1 MYWGGEILTREGSR
15 LSLHALIV
23 DDGAG
28 GAELMAW
35 ALQRAG
41 FDLEWGRVDSEEA
54 LLAALTPDLDVVL
67 ADDTLAALR
76 ARRVVEMVNTSG
88 IDAPVILVTGPIRE
102 AEKVAYLKEGAAAHL
117 PKDNLDRLGEVVR
130 DALEDRK
137 LREEVRTAQKRYR
150 DLVESVPAVVYTAEP
165 GEGGRW
171 LYVSPQIEDLLG
183 YSPEEWTADPTMWFR
198 RIHPDDRASV
208 MEAEG
213 NLVDTFH
220 SDQPEYRMIAR
231 DGRVVWVR
239 DQARYLEDGSGGV
252 FHGFMIDVT
261 ARKQAEEEL
270 HQSELRKQALF
281 ESSFDCVI
289 IADHEG
295 RILEFNPAAER
306 TFGYRREEVVGRL
319 LAETIVPPS
328 LREAHAAGFK
338 RFLDTRRPTVLD
350 RRVEVSGMRSDGSE
364 FPVEL
369 AITLLEADEEPVFV
383 AYLRDLTERREME
396 DSRHASEQRFRS
408 LIQNAHDVVSITD
421 ASGVN
426 KYMSPGIERLLGYR
440 PEELVGSV
448 GMDFLHPDD
457 LELAASIGAEILSS
471 EGSVRTNE
479 IRARHRN
486 GSWIW
491 LEFTVSNQLSDPS
504 IQGIVANFHDIT
516 ERKEAEA
523 RHQAQSEILR
533 MIAEGDPL
541 ENTMSELVKTVE
553 KLGNDAVCLVML
565 LDESGERL
573 ELVAGPSVPT
583 KLKEAMGSGV
593 SIGATGTPCGFA
605 ASSKRLF
612 VSSDIATD
620 PRLEGSR
627 EISLSAGLRSAWS
640 FPIRSSSGDSLLGT
654 FCVYHK
660 HPGEPTPSDLETA
673 DRAAQ
678 LAAIAIERAS
688 TDRAVRHS
696 EEKFRAL
703 FATNPMPMWVW
714 DRESLGFLAVNAAAT
729 EKYGYSEE
737 EFLQMRLT
745 DIRPRDEVSPLL
757 DYLGERQRPVRGN
770 AGTRRHVTKDGRVL
784 EVEVHWQSIDFEDR
798 DAALAVVHD
807 VTERNQSEGERRKL
821 EQQLRQAQKM
831 ESIGRL
837 AGGIAHDFNNLLAV
851 IINYASFL
859 EDEFDRSDPRRE
871 DLEEIKRAG
880 ERGAN
885 LVRQLLAFSRKEVM
899 EPRNV
904 DLNDIVSDTEKLLKR
919 TIGEDVDL
927 QIVAREGLWITKVD
941 PGQVEQV
948 LMNLAVNARDAM
960 PDGGSLVLETSN
972 VVVDEVHA
980 KRREGLKE
988 GDYTCLTV
996 SDTGRGMT
1004 DEIRAQIFE
1013 PFFTTKKRGE
1023 GTGLGLATVYGIVK
1037 QLNGYISCYSE
1048 LEHGTTFRIYFP
1060 VARDEAEPMGR
1071 SPKQTGAKGEGETV
1085 LLVEDEAP
1093 VRNLVARVLTRG
1105 GYKVVPAASAEEAL
1119 DLYHAPEGGADL
1131 LLTDVIMP
1139 GMSGKELSERLAIG
1153 NRVPTL
1159 YMSGYTDS
1167 IIAKHG
1173 VLEEGAAFIQK
1184 PFNANDL
1191 LEKVREVLAQ

>member
-1 MYWGGEILTREGSR
+1 VGGETLTREGST

-41 FDLEWGRVDSEEA
+41 FDLEWGRVDSEDA
-54 LLAALTPDLDVVL
+54 LIAALTRDLDLIL
-67 ADDTLAALR
+67 ADNTLVDLK
-76 ARRVVEMVNTSG
+76 ARRVVELVNASELKV
-88 IDAPVILVTGPIRE
+88 PVILVTGPIRE
-102 AEKVAYLKEGAAAHL
+102 AEKVACLKAGAAAHL

-130 DALEDRK
+130 DALEDRE
-137 LREEVRTAQKRYR
+137 LREEVRVAQKRYR
-150 DLVESVPAVVYTAEP
+150 DLLESVPGVVYTAEP
-165 GEGGRW
+165 GERGRW
-171 LYVSPQIEDLLG
+171 LYVSPQIEDVLG
-183 YSPEEWTADPTMWFR
+183 YSPDEWTADPTMWFR
-198 RIHPDDRASV
+198 HIHPEDRARV

-213 NLVDTFH
+213 NLIGTSE

-239 DQARYLEDGSGGV
+239 DQASYLEDGSGGL

-261 ARKQAEEEL
+261 ARKDAEEEL
-270 HQSELRKQALF
+270 RRSELRKQALF

-289 IADHEG
+289 LADLEG

-306 TFGYRREEVVGRL
+306 TFGYTREEVVGRP
-319 LAETIVPPS
+319 LADTIVPPS
-328 LREAHAAGFK
+328 LRDAHIAGLK
-338 RFLDTRRPTVLD
+338 RFVETHEPRVLGRRI
-350 RRVEVSGMRSDGSE
+350 EISGMRSDGSE

-369 AITLLEADEEPVFV
+369 AITMLEADEEPVFV
-383 AYLRDLTERREME
+383 AYLRELTERKEME
-396 DSRHASEQRFRS
+396 DTLRASEQRFRS

-426 KYMSPGIERLLGYR
+426 KYVSPGIERLLGYR

-448 GMDFLHPDD
+448 GMNFLHPDD
-457 LELAASIGAEILSS
+457 LELAASVGADVLASDD
-471 EGSVRTNE
+471 SVRTNE
-479 IRARHRN
+479 IRARHKN

-491 LEFTVSNQLSDPS
+491 LEFTVANRLNDPS
-504 IQGIVANFHDIT
+504 IEGIVANFHDIT

-523 RHQAQSEILR
+523 RHQGQSEVLR

-541 ENTMSELVKTVE
+541 ENTLSVLVKTVE
-553 KLGNDAVCLVML
+553 QLGDDALCLVML
-565 LDESGERL
+565 LDESGETL
-573 ELVAGPSVPT
+573 DLVAGPSVPA
-583 KLKEAMGSGV
+583 KLKDALGSGV
-593 SIGATGTPCGFA
+593 SVDAAGTPCGIA

-612 VSSDIATD
+612 VSPDIATD

-627 EISLSAGLRSAWS
+627 EMSLSVGLRSAWS
-640 FPIRSSSGDSLLGT
+640 FPIRSSNGDGLLGT

-660 HPGEPTPSDLETA
+660 HPGEPTSWDLETA

-703 FATNPMPMWVW
+703 FATNPIPMWVW
-714 DRESLGFLAVNAAAT
+714 DRESFGFLAVNAAAV
-729 EKYGYSEE
+729 EKYGYSED
-737 EFLQMRLT
+737 EFLRMQIT
-745 DIRPRDEVSPLL
+745 DIRPSEDVSSLL
-757 DYLGERQRPVRGN
+757 EFLRERKQSHGEH
-770 AGTRRHVTKDGRVL
+770 AGTWRHVTKDGRVL
-784 EVEVHWQSIDFEDR
+784 EVEIHWQTIDFEDR
-798 DAALAVVHD
+798 DAALAAVHD
-807 VTERNQSEGERRKL
+807 VTERNQSEGQRRKL

-859 EDEFDRSDPRRE
+859 EEEFDRSDPRRE

-927 QIVAREGLWITKVD
+927 QIVGREGLWITKVD

-960 PDGGSLVLETSN
+960 PEGGSLVLETSN

-988 GDYTCLTV
+988 GDYACVTV

-1048 LEHGTTFRIYFP
+1048 VDHGTTFRIYFP
-1060 VARDEAEPMGR
+1060 VVTDDADPAGR
-1071 SPKQTGAKGEGETV
+1071 SPKLNGTKGDGETV

-1093 VRNLVARVLTRG
+1093 VRNLVVRVLTRG
-1105 GYKVVPAASAEEAL
+1105 GYRVIPAASAEEAL
-1119 DLYHAPEGGADL
+1119 DLYYAPEGGADL

-1139 GMSGKELSERLAIG
+1139 GMSGKELSERLATG

-1184 PFNANDL
+1184 PFNADDL
-1191 LEKVREVLAQ
+1191 LEKIREVLKR

>member
-1 MYWGGEILTREGSR
+1 LTKDGNR
-15 LSLHALIV
+15 LGLHAAIV

-35 ALQRAG
+35 ALQRSG
-41 FDLEWGRVDSEEA
+41 FDLEWDPVDSEAA
-54 LLAALTPDLDVVL
+54 LAAALTRDVDVILADNVLPDLK
-67 ADDTLAALR
+67 
-76 ARRVVEMVNTSG
+76 ARRVVEVVNTSRVR
-88 IDAPVILVTGPIRE
+88 APVILVTGPIRE
-102 AEKVAYLKEGAAAHL
+102 AEKVACLREGAAAHL
-117 PKDNLDRLGEVVR
+117 PKDNLERLGEVVR
-130 DALEDRK
+130 GVLEDK
-137 LREEVRTAQKRYR
+137 ELREEIRVAQKRYR
-150 DLVESVPAVVYTAEP
+150 DLVESVPGVVYIAEP

-171 LYVSPQIEDLLG
+171 RYVSPQIEDLLG
-183 YSPEEWTADPTMWFR
+183 YSPEEWTADPTMWFQ
-198 RIHPDDRASV
+198 RIHPDDRARV

-213 NLVDTFH
+213 RLISTSH

-231 DGRVVWVR
+231 DGHVVWVR
-239 DQARYLEDGSGGV
+239 DQARYLEDGSDAL

-270 HQSELRKQALF
+270 HRSELRKQALF

-295 RILEFNPAAER
+295 RILEFNPAAEK
-306 TFGYRREEVVGRL
+306 TFGYRREEVIGRS

-328 LREAHAAGFK
+328 LRDAHAAGIK
-338 RFLDTRRPTVLD
+338 RFVETRQPTVLD
-350 RRVEVSGMRSDGSE
+350 RRIEISGMRSDGSE

-369 AITLLEADEEPVFV
+369 AITLLETNEEPVFV
-383 AYLRDLTERREME
+383 AYLRDLTERKEME
-396 DSRHASEQRFRS
+396 NTRNASEERFRS

-421 ASGVN
+421 ASGVSR
-426 KYMSPGIERLLGYR
+426 YVSPGIERLLGYR
-440 PEELVGSV
+440 PEELVGTV

-457 LELAASIGAEILSS
+457 LELAASISADVLAADGT
-471 EGSVRTNE
+471 VRTNE
-479 IRARHRN
+479 IRARHRD

-491 LEFTVSNQLSDPS
+491 LEFTASNRLSDPS

-516 ERKEAEA
+516 ERKKAEA
-523 RHQAQSEILR
+523 RHRAQSEILR

-541 ENTMSELVKTVE
+541 ESTLHTLVKTVE
-553 KLGNDAVCLVML
+553 DLGDDSVCLIML
-565 LDESGERL
+565 LDESRNKL
-573 ELVAGPSVPT
+573 DLVAGPSVPPE
-583 KLKEAMGSGV
+583 LKEALSSGV
-593 SIGATGTPCGFA
+593 AVETKGTPCGIA

-620 PRLEGSR
+620 PRLEDSR
-627 EISLSAGLRSAWS
+627 EIPLSVGLRSAWS
-640 FPIRSSSGDSLLGT
+640 FPIRSSAGDTLIGT
-654 FCVYHK
+654 FCVFHK
-660 HPGEPTPSDLETA
+660 YPAEPTPSDLETV
-673 DRAAQ
+673 DQAAQ

-703 FATNPMPMWVW
+703 FATNPIPMWVW
-714 DRESLGFLAVNAAAT
+714 DRESFGFLAVNAAAV

-737 EFLQMRLT
+737 EFLKMQIT
-745 DIRPRDEVSPLL
+745 DIRPSEDVSSLL
-757 DYLGERQRPVRGN
+757 EFLREREHSRGEH
-770 AGTRRHVTKDGRVL
+770 AGTWRHVTKDGRVL
-784 EVEVHWQSIDFEDR
+784 EVEIHWQTIDFEDR
-798 DAALAVVHD
+798 DAALAAVHD
-807 VTERNQSEGERRKL
+807 VTERNQSEGQRRKL

-904 DLNDIVSDTEKLLKR
+904 DLNDIVWDTEKLLKR

-960 PDGGSLVLETSN
+960 PDGGSLVIETSN

-988 GDYTCLTV
+988 GDYACLTV
-996 SDTGRGMT
+996 NDTGRGMT

-1048 LEHGTTFRIYFP
+1048 VEHGSTFRIYFP
-1060 VARDEAEPMGR
+1060 VARDESEPLGR
-1071 SPKQTGAKGEGETV
+1071 SPKPTGAKGEGERV

-1093 VRNLVARVLTRG
+1093 VRNLVVRVLTRG
-1105 GYKVVPAASAEEAL
+1105 GYKVIPAASAEEAL

-1139 GMSGKELSERLAIG
+1139 GMSGKELSERIAIG

-1184 PFNANDL
+1184 PFNADDL
-1191 LEKVREVLAQ
+1191 LEKVREVLQR

>member
-1 MYWGGEILTREGSR
+1 LTRGVGTLALR
-15 LSLHALIV
+15 ALIV
-23 DDGAG
+23 DDSPG

-41 FDLEWGRVDSEEA
+41 FELEWKRVDSEDA
-54 LLAALTPDLDVVL
+54 LVAALTRDPDVIL
-67 ADDTLAALR
+67 ADNALVDLKG
-76 ARRVVEMVNTSG
+76 RRVVELVNASG
-88 IDAPVILVTGPIRE
+88 VEAPVILVTGPIRE
-102 AEKVAYLKEGAAAHL
+102 AEKVACLKAGAAAHL

-130 DALEDRK
+130 NALEDRE
-137 LREEVRTAQKRYR
+137 LREEVRVAQKRYR
-150 DLVESVPAVVYTAEP
+150 DLLESVPGVVYIAEP
-165 GEGGRW
+165 GERGRW
-171 LYVSPQIEDLLG
+171 LYVSPQIEDMLG
-183 YSPEEWTADPTMWFR
+183 YTPDEWTADPTLWFR
-198 RIHPDDRASV
+198 RIHPEDRARV

-213 NLVDTFH
+213 NLIGTSDT
-220 SDQPEYRMIAR
+220 DQPEYRMIAL

-239 DQARYLEDGSGGV
+239 DESSYLEDGSGGL

-261 ARKQAEEEL
+261 ARKQAEDEL
-270 HQSELRKQALF
+270 QRSELRKQALF

-289 IADHEG
+289 VADHEG

-306 TFGYRREEVVGRL
+306 TFGYKREEVVGRL
-319 LAETIVPPS
+319 LAETIIPPS
-328 LREAHAAGFK
+328 LRDAHAAGLK
-338 RFLDTRRPTVLD
+338 RFVDTRQSTVLD
-350 RRVEVSGMRSDGSE
+350 RRIEITGMRSDGSE

-369 AITLLEADEEPVFV
+369 AITLLDADAEPVFV

-396 DSRHASEQRFRS
+396 DSRRASEQRYRS

-426 KYMSPGIERLLGYR
+426 KYVSPSIERLLGYR

-448 GMDFLHPDD
+448 GMDFVHPDD
-457 LELAASIGAEILSS
+457 LEIAASVAADVLASDGR
-471 EGSVRTNE
+471 VRTNE

-516 ERKEAEA
+516 ERKRADA
-523 RHQAQSEILR
+523 RHRAQSEILR

-541 ENTMSELVKTVE
+541 ENTLSALVKSVE
-553 KLGNDAVCLVML
+553 ELGDDAVCLVMQ
-565 LDESGERL
+565 LDDSGQRL
-573 ELVAGPSVPT
+573 DLVAGPSAPT
-583 KLKEAMGSGV
+583 KLKEALRAGV
-593 SIGATGTPCGFA
+593 PVDAPGTPCGIA

-627 EISLSAGLRSAWS
+627 EIPLSFGLRSVWS
-640 FPIRSSSGDSLLGT
+640 FPIRSSNGDAVLGT
-654 FCVYHK
+654 FCVYHR
-660 HPGEPTPSDLETA
+660 HPGEPAPSDLETA
-673 DRAAQ
+673 DQAAQ

-688 TDRAVRHS
+688 SDRAVRHS

-703 FATNPMPMWVW
+703 FATNPIPMWVW

-729 EKYGYSEE
+729 AKYGYSEE
-737 EFLQMRLT
+737 EFLKMRLT
-745 DIRPRDEVSPLL
+745 DIRPREEVSPLL
-757 DYLGERQRPVRGN
+757 EYVWERKRPQGEN
-770 AGTRRHVTKDGRVL
+770 AGTWRHVTKEGRVL
-784 EVEVHWQSIDFEDR
+784 EVEVSWQSIDFEDR

-807 VTERNQSEGERRKL
+807 VTERNQSEGQRRKL

-880 ERGAN
+880 ERGAT

-919 TIGEDVDL
+919 TLGEDMDL
-927 QIVAREGLWITKVD
+927 QIVVRTGLWITKVD

-960 PDGGSLVLETSN
+960 PDGGSLVIETSN
-972 VVVDEVHA
+972 EVVDEARA
-980 KRREGLKE
+980 KRNEGLRE

-1023 GTGLGLATVYGIVK
+1023 GTGLGLSTVYGIVK
-1037 QLNGYISCYSE
+1037 QLNGYIACYSE
-1048 LEHGTTFRIYFP
+1048 VDHGTTFRIYFP
-1060 VARDEAEPMGR
+1060 VAVDEAGSSA
-1071 SPKQTGAKGEGETV
+1071 SPSKPAGARGEGETV

-1093 VRNLVARVLTRG
+1093 VRNLVVRVLTRG
-1105 GYKVVPAASAEEAL
+1105 GYKVIPAASAEEAL
-1119 DLYHAPEGGADL
+1119 DLYHAPDGGADL

-1139 GMSGKELSERLAIG
+1139 GMSGKELSERLATG

-1184 PFNANDL
+1184 PFNADDL
-1191 LEKVREVLAQ
+1191 LEKVREVLER